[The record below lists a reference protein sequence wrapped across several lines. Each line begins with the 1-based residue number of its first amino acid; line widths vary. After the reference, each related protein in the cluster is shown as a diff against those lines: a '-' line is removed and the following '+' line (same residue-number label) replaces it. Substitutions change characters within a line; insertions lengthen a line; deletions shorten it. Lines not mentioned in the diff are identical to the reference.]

1 MIIMITM
8 IIMTNSSSPPHS
20 VCNAARFFILTARCN
35 MSNLMMARM
44 MMVINHDSVGDL
56 GRMKVMMTIMIDEDH
71 FQNKG
76 KS

>member
-20 VCNAARFFILTARCN
+20 VCNAARFFILTERCN
-35 MSNLMMARM
+35 MSNLMMVRM
-44 MMVINHDSVGDL
+44 MMVINH
-56 GRMKVMMTIMIDEDH
+56 GRMKIMMTIMIDEDH